1 MIRWYVIGGLA
12 VTVFF
17 AFNGMKTKEISQSP
31 LSRELSERPSLYLE
45 NAVMNEFDSLGRNE
59 YTISS
64 VEIRQNAA
72 TGQSTLIRPFLTFH
86 APGNAPWYMHSEL
99 GVFGLQKM
107 NQTTATKG
115 VISSKQSI
123 HLSGRVRLSRSAGD
137 PAFIRFQSN
146 SMTIFPGLK
155 RVQSNDPVIIE
166 TSSSNVR
173 AASFECDLE
182 QSHMQLRSSID
193 QRVHVVIHPKT
204 RI

>member
-1 MIRWYVIGGLA
+1 MIRWYVIGGLVA
-12 VTVFF
+12 TGFF
-17 AFNGMKTKEISQSP
+17 AFNGIKAKDMLQSP
-31 LSRELSERPSLYLE
+31 LTRELSERPNLYLE
-45 NAVMNEFDSLGRNE
+45 NAIMNEFSSLGLNE

-64 VEIRQNAA
+64 VEIRQDAA

-86 APGNAPWYMHSEL
+86 EPGNNPWYMHSEL

-123 HLSGRVRLSRSAGD
+123 HLSGQVRLSRSGD
-137 PAFIRFQSN
+137 DSAFIRLRSN
-146 SMTIFPGLK
+146 SMTIFPELK